1 MASSRRPEPTLRP
14 PPAPAPSD
22 GDRPPDREPEPGRQA
37 RLGGALAAEAIGTFL
52 LLFVGTGTV
61 VAVTLPDP
69 DGAANLATVSIAF
82 GVAVVVAVYA
92 FGPLSGAHIN
102 PTVTVALA
110 AVGRFP
116 WRAVA
121 PYLAAQLTGGVLGSL
136 SVWALFGADARA
148 APLALGATAPN
159 GGTAQAFL
167 AEVVLGFLLMV
178 VVSST
183 ALDPRAVPGS
193 AGVSVGLV
201 VAGGVF
207 ATAGV
212 SGGSFNAVRALAPML
227 VSGEL
232 SGWWLYLVAPAFG
245 GVAGAWAYR
254 LLAPATPAG
263 EAVEPDASLRS

>member
-1 MASSRRPEPTLRP
+1 MASSRRPEPKLQP
-14 PPAPAPSD
+14 PPAPA
-22 GDRPPDREPEPGRQA
+22 RPRDSLPPEPEPSRHA
-37 RLGGALAAEAIGTFL
+37 RLAGALAAEAIGTFL

-61 VAVTLPDP
+61 VAVTMPDP
-69 DGAANLATVSIAF
+69 DGPANLATVSLAF

-110 AVGRFP
+110 TIGRFP
-116 WRAVA
+116 WRAVT
-121 PYLAAQLTGGVLGSL
+121 PYLAAQLTGGALGSL
-136 SVWALFGADARA
+136 SVWAVFGNEARA
-148 APLALGATAPN
+148 APLALGATAPS
-159 GGTAQAFL
+159 GGSAQAFL
-167 AEVVLGFLLMV
+167 AELVLGFLLMI

-227 VSGEL
+227 VSGQFT
-232 SGWWLYLVAPAFG
+232 GWWLYLVAPALG
-245 GVAGAWAYR
+245 GIGGAWAYR

-263 EAVEPDASLRS
+263 EAVEPDASLRA

>member
-1 MASSRRPEPTLRP
+1 MASSRQ
-14 PPAPAPSD
+14 
-22 GDRPPDREPEPGRQA
+22 PEPGLQPPPGPARSESSPPPGEPGPSRQA
-37 RLGGALAAEAIGTFL
+37 RLAGALAAEAIGTFL

-69 DGAANLATVSIAF
+69 DGAANLATVSLAF

-110 AVGRFP
+110 AIGRFP

-121 PYLAAQLTGGVLGSL
+121 PYLTAQLAGGVLGSL
-136 SVWALFGADARA
+136 SVWALFGGEARA

-159 GGTAQAFL
+159 GGTGQAFL
-167 AEVVLGFLLMV
+167 AELVLGFLLMV

-227 VSGEL
+227 VSGHFT
-232 SGWWLYLVAPAFG
+232 GWWLYLVAPAVG

-254 LLAPATPAG
+254 LLAAATPAG
-263 EAVEPDASLRS
+263 ETVEPDTALRS